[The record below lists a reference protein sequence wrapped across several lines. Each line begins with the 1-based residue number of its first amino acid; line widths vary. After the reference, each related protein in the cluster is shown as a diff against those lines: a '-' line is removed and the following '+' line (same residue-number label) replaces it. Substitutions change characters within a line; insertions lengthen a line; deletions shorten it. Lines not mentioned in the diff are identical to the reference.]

1 MASQIESAHPQER
14 GGTQPATAQA
24 GISKD
29 DVEAT
34 ARTVR
39 AKIRFVDPGDFVTRR
54 YVSQGAEINTGTYS
68 DHAMTIRDGMP
79 IRDHFELD
87 THGFMIARRPTEVR
101 DFHDKA
107 EVDTT
112 YEREVERHVAALTG
126 ADKVI
131 ARGWMIRTSADLSD
145 RRQEKVEGY
154 THAGGIQPPAGEAH
168 VDTNTATARMMARA
182 TYEKHFPD
190 GPGFKRFLVTSF
202 WRTFSPPP
210 QDVPLALCDGRT
222 SFGGE
227 EKSNTLFIVDEFPT
241 GSALTAPVEG
251 EDAMIAATIPS
262 HHPSMRWWYFS
273 NMQADDVLLFKF
285 HDSDHSRTWRCP
297 HTAFH
302 DPTFPNANIRES
314 IEVRSV
320 AFWE

>member
-1 MASQIESAHPQER
+1 MASVVDPDIEE
-14 GGTQPATAQA
+14 
-24 GISKD
+24 
-29 DVEAT
+29 T

-68 DHAMTIRDGMP
+68 DHEMVIRDGTPM
-79 IRDHFELD
+79 RDHFDLD
-87 THGFMIARRPTEVR
+87 THGFMIALLPSEVR
-101 DFHDKA
+101 DFHNKD
-107 EVDTT
+107 EVDRK
-112 YEREVERHVAALTG
+112 YEHEVERQVAALTG

-154 THAGGIQPPAGEAH
+154 THSGGIQPPAGEAH
-168 VDTNTATARMMARA
+168 VDTDTATARMMAQA

-190 GPGFKRFLVTSF
+190 GPGFKRFLVSSF

-241 GSALTAPVEG
+241 GDALTAPVAG
-251 EDAMIAATIPS
+251 EDQMIAATLFS
-262 HHPSMRWWYFS
+262 HDPGMRWWYFS
-273 NMQADDVLLFKF
+273 NLKADDALLFKF
-285 HDSDHSRTWRCP
+285 HDSDHSKTWRCP
-297 HTAFH
+297 HTAFR
-302 DPTFPNANIRES
+302 DTSFANANIRES
-314 IEVRSV
+314 IECRSV